1 MTAAATVPAD
11 AALAGRRIGLLTAS
25 ASRLGGGVFEAVVA
39 QAGLLRD
46 LGAVPVVLALD
57 DAHGAEDEARFGGIE
72 VVRCKV
78 RGPRQI
84 GYAPDLLGQLRAARL
99 DCLHLHG
106 IWMYPSRAGALWARQ
121 AGLPYLISPH
131 GMLDPWITARGRWK
145 KALARAGYERASWRA
160 ASTFHALTGREAD
173 DIARESGRHDS
184 IVIANPGP
192 PAGPVPT
199 VPRAPRILFLSR
211 IHPKKNLGPLVAA
224 WRDLAAAGQ
233 LPEGAVLTIAG
244 WGDPVD
250 VAQFEASL
258 AGAAPASLRF
268 IGPCF
273 GADKARELATARFAI
288 LPSLSEGLPMTL
300 LEAWASGT
308 PTLQT
313 TECNLPEGFAAGAAL
328 DCGMDQ
334 AALRSALGEALTMP
348 AERWLAMATAAHRLA
363 SRDFSRERIA
373 GQWADAYARLI
384 TAGPGGAMP

>member
-1 MTAAATVPAD
+1 MVGTATVPAD
-11 AALAGRRIGLLTAS
+11 GALAGRRIGLLTAS

-39 QAGLLRD
+39 QADLLHD
-46 LGAVPVVLALD
+46 LGALPVVLALD

-78 RGPRQI
+78 RGARQI
-84 GYAPDLLGQLRAARL
+84 GYAPDLPGRLRAARL

-121 AGLPYLISPH
+121 TGRPYLISPH

-145 KALARAGYERASWRA
+145 KALARAGYERGSWRV
-160 ASTFHALTGREAD
+160 ASAFHALTGREAD
-173 DIARESGRHDS
+173 DIACESGRNDS

-192 PAGPVPT
+192 PAAPVPT
-199 VPRAPRILFLSR
+199 GPRAPRILFLSR

-224 WRDLAAAGQ
+224 WRDLAADGQ
-233 LPEGAVLTIAG
+233 LPPDAVLTIAG
-244 WGDPVD
+244 WGDPAD
-250 VAQFEASL
+250 LAAFEESL
-258 AGAAPASLRF
+258 VGAPASLRF

-273 GADKARELATARFAI
+273 GADKARELSSARFVI

-300 LEAWASGT
+300 LEAWAAGT

-334 AALRSALGEALTMP
+334 ASLRRALAEALAMP
-348 AERWLAMATAAHRLA
+348 GERWLAMAASAQRLA
-363 SRDFSRERIA
+363 SGDFSRERIA

-384 TAGPGGAMP
+384 AAGPGGTTP

>member
-1 MTAAATVPAD
+1 MAGTATVPAD

-39 QAGLLRD
+39 QADLLRD

-57 DAHGAEDEARFGGIE
+57 DAHGAEDEARFGGIA

-121 AGLPYLISPH
+121 TGLPYLISPH
-131 GMLDPWITARGRWK
+131 GMLDPWITARWRWK
-145 KALARAGYERASWRA
+145 KALARAGYERASWRT
-160 ASTFHALTGREAD
+160 ASAFHALTGREAD
-173 DIARESGRHDS
+173 DIARESGRNDS

-192 PAGPVPT
+192 PAGPAPT
-199 VPRAPRILFLSR
+199 GLRAPRILFLSR

-233 LPEGAVLTIAG
+233 LPPDAVLTIAG
-244 WGDPVD
+244 WGDPAD
-250 VAQFEASL
+250 LAAFEESL
-258 AGAAPASLRF
+258 VGAPASLRF

-273 GADKARELATARFAI
+273 GADKARELSSARFVI

-300 LEAWASGT
+300 LEAWAAGT

-334 AALRSALGEALTMP
+334 ASLRSALAEALAMP
-348 AERWLAMATAAHRLA
+348 AERWLAMAASAQRLA
-363 SRDFSRERIA
+363 SGDFSRERIA

-384 TAGPGGAMP
+384 AAGPGGTTP